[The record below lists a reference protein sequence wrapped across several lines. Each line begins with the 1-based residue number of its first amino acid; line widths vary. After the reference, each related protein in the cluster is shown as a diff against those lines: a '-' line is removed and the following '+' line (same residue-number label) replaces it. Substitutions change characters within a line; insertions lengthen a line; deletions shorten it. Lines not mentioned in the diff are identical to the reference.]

1 MGFRGCGG
9 WIKSGA
15 FAARS
20 HRNLPLA
27 VALSRLQ
34 GVGWSRIIV
43 TQQNLLDRAAVCS
56 RLLHKTSNPKDRLM
70 LWQLRELWSALAVD
84 GLHQKDLDEQVEA
97 LRDAEA
103 KLLTEITPAL
113 H

>member
-1 MGFRGCGG
+1 M
-9 WIKSGA
+9 
-15 FAARS
+15 
-20 HRNLPLA
+20 
-27 VALSRLQ
+27 
-34 GVGWSRIIV
+34 
-43 TQQNLLDRAAVCS
+43 LL
-56 RLLHKTSNPKDRLM
+56 
-70 LWQLRELWSALAVD
+70 QLRELWSALAVD

>member
-1 MGFRGCGG
+1 
-9 WIKSGA
+9 
-15 FAARS
+15 
-20 HRNLPLA
+20 
-27 VALSRLQ
+27 
-34 GVGWSRIIV
+34 
-43 TQQNLLDRAAVCS
+43 
-56 RLLHKTSNPKDRLM
+56 M

-97 LRDAEA
+97 LMDAEA